1 MGFMDEIGGGGTKL
15 LKFDGKAGQY
25 VARGSD
31 ASFNNHE
38 FDANHYAAKAGYI
51 GFGEKGEKPERR
63 MGSVFPKDEAPD
75 RASLGDTDKTKWPAG
90 RFGDGPQDPWTPVIE
105 IPLQHRA
112 TGEDFLFT
120 ASSKTALAAAK
131 DFLAQ
136 CRKVPEGFLPT
147 VRLGVGSFK
156 SRFGD
161 VKKPVLHIVGKAPI
175 EGGDDPNPFNDELLF

>member
-1 MGFMDEIGGGGTKL
+1 
-15 LKFDGKAGQY
+15 
-25 VARGSD
+25 
-31 ASFNNHE
+31 
-38 FDANHYAAKAGYI
+38 
-51 GFGEKGEKPERR
+51 
-63 MGSVFPKDEAPD
+63 
-75 RASLGDTDKTKWPAG
+75 
-90 RFGDGPQDPWTPVIE
+90 VIE

>member
-31 ASFNNHE
+31 ASFNNQE

-105 IPLQHRA
+105 IPLQHRQPA
-112 TGEDFLFT
+112 KT
-120 ASSKTALAAAK
+120 SSSPRQARRHWLPPRTFSRNAAK
-131 DFLAQ
+131 
-136 CRKVPEGFLPT
+136 CRKASCLP
-147 VRLGVGSFK
+147 F
-156 SRFGD
+156 
-161 VKKPVLHIVGKAPI
+161 A
-175 EGGDDPNPFNDELLF
+175 